1 MFYDNL
7 KAECDRQGLKLSPLV
22 VECGGAVGSIS
33 GWKNGAYP
41 NSEIVI
47 KLALRL
53 NVTADYLLTGKEKS
67 SSSDLSEEEQECLQ
81 KFKNLSPIDRGRILE
96 RMETM
101 LNSYTPE
108 QKENVS

>member
-7 KAECDRQGLKLSPLV
+7 KSECDRQGLKLSPLV
-22 VECGGAVGSIS
+22 VECGGAVGSIN

-53 NVTADYLLTGKEKS
+53 NVSSDYLLTGKEKS
-67 SSSDLSEEEQECLQ
+67 SS
-81 KFKNLSPIDRGRILE
+81 IL
-96 RMETM
+96 
-101 LNSYTPE
+101 LNRKKMYLDE
-108 QKENVS
+108 IKKEVLYYDN